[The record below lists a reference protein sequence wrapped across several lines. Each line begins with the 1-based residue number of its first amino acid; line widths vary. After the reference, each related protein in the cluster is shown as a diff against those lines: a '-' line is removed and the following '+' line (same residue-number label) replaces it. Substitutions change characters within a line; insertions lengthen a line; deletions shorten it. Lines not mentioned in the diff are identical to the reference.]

1 MAKPLKPTGPKGLAP
16 REGTGRKDLLL
27 LPGSSLEEDKLKE
40 ECGVFGVN
48 SFSGKDVAEQVYY
61 GLYALQHRGQESA
74 GIASN
79 RGGEITLRK
88 AMGLVQEA
96 IQTEDI
102 QELPG
107 DIAIGHCRYATFEE
121 SNIINAQPLVGKS
134 KKLQISIVHN
144 GTLLNA
150 GELKS
155 LLEDS
160 GVMFQTQNDSEVIL
174 NLLARSSKDLEQALR
189 NTLNVIKGGFAIV
202 MTAGEY
208 LIGIRDPHGIR
219 PLIMGKTDDGYVL
232 ASESCALD
240 VIGAEIVRD
249 IQPGEMVLIRGEEV
263 KSVIYSEKTENR
275 ICSFEYI
282 YFARPDSV
290 IDGISVHEARV
301 RLGRRLHE
309 EYPVEADL
317 VVGVPDSGIA
327 AALGYAR
334 ASGIPFDVGFTKNKY
349 IGRTFIAP
357 SQEIREKGVNIK
369 LNAIRHVVKGKRVIL
384 IDDSIVRGTTARRL
398 IQTLR
403 FAGAKEIHFLVSSP
417 MVKYPCHFGIDT
429 PYRRDLIA
437 ASKTQEEIRQEIG
450 AETLGFL
457 SVQGLIAAL
466 DHGGG
471 YCTGCFSGVYPLSIP
486 QQED

>member
-1 MAKPLKPTGPKGLAP
+1 MAKPLRRSGPDGMVPSKRAD
-16 REGTGRKDLLL
+16 TTSLLVL
-27 LPGSSLEEDKLKE
+27 DNALEEDKLQE
-40 ECGVFGVN
+40 ECGVFGMN
-48 SFSGKDVAEQVYY
+48 SFSGKDVAGQVYY

-79 RGGEITLRK
+79 LDGEITLRK

-96 IQTEDI
+96 ITSEDI
-102 QELPG
+102 QDLTG
-107 DIAIGHCRYATFEE
+107 DIAIGHCRYSTFED
-121 SNIINAQPLVGKS
+121 SNVINAQPLVGKS

-150 GELKS
+150 SELKG

-202 MTAGEY
+202 MTVGEY

-219 PLIMGKTDDGYVL
+219 PLIMGRTDDNYVL

-249 IQPGEMVLIRGEEV
+249 VQPGEMVLIKGDEV
-263 KSVIYSEKTENR
+263 KSIIYSEKTENR

-301 RLGRRLHE
+301 RLGKRLFE
-309 EYPVEADL
+309 EYPLEADL

-327 AALGYAR
+327 AAMGYAR
-334 ASGIPFDVGFTKNKY
+334 ASGIAFDIGFTKNKY

-369 LNAIRHVVKGKRVIL
+369 LNAIRNVVKGKRVIL

-403 FAGAKEIHFLVSSP
+403 FAGAREIHFLVSSP

-437 ASKTQEEIRQEIG
+437 ASMTQEEIRQEIG

-457 SVQGLIAAL
+457 SVDGLIDAL